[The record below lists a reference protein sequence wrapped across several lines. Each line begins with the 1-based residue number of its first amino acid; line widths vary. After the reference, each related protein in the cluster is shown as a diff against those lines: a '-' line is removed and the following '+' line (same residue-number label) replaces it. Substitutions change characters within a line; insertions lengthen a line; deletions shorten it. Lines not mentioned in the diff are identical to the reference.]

1 MAMMGIITEVLDWLG
16 LGWRVLKLV
25 FYFLVVVVLGLV
37 VVVVDEVFHF
47 LWDLTFI
54 SMQYFI
60 LLGVVILKILLWLT
74 F

>member
-37 VVVVDEVFHF
+37 VVVDEVFHF

>member
-16 LGWRVLKLV
+16 LGWRVLTLV

-37 VVVVDEVFHF
+37 VVVDEVFHF
-47 LWDLTFI
+47 LWDLTFL
-54 SMQYFI
+54 SMEYFI
-60 LLGVVILKILLWLT
+60 LLGVVLLKILLWLT

>member
-1 MAMMGIITEVLDWLG
+1 MMGIITEVLDWLG
-16 LGWRVLKLV
+16 LGWRGLKLV

-37 VVVVDEVFHF
+37 VVVDEVFHF

-54 SMQYFI
+54 STQYFI

>member
-1 MAMMGIITEVLDWLG
+1 MMGIITEVLDWLG

-25 FYFLVVVVLGLV
+25 WYGLVVVVLGL

-47 LWDLTFI
+47 LWDLTFL
-54 SMQYFI
+54 SMEYFI
-60 LLGVVILKILLWLT
+60 LLGVVLLKILLWLT

>member
-1 MAMMGIITEVLDWLG
+1 MMGIITEVLDWLR
-16 LGWRVLKLV
+16 LGGRGLKLV
-25 FYFLVVVVLGLV
+25 PYLLVVVVMGLV
-37 VVVVDEVFHF
+37 VVADEVFHF

-60 LLGVVILKILLWLT
+60 LVGTVLLKILLWLT

>member
-1 MAMMGIITEVLDWLG
+1 MMGIITEVLDWLG

-25 FYFLVVVVLGLV
+25 PYLLVVVVLGLV
-37 VVVVDEVFHF
+37 VVADEVFHF
-47 LWDLTFI
+47 LWDFTFI

>member
-1 MAMMGIITEVLDWLG
+1 MMGIITEVLDWLS

-25 FYFLVVVVLGLV
+25 PYLLVVVVLGLV
-37 VVVVDEVFHF
+37 VVADEVFHF

-60 LLGVVILKILLWLT
+60 LVGTVLLKILLWLT

>member
-1 MAMMGIITEVLDWLG
+1 MMGIITEVLDWLG

-37 VVVVDEVFHF
+37 VVADEVFHF
-47 LWDLTFI
+47 LWDLTFL
-54 SMQYFI
+54 SMEYFI
-60 LLGVVILKILLWLT
+60 LLGVVLLKVLLWLT

>member
-1 MAMMGIITEVLDWLG
+1 MAMMGIITEVLDWLS

-25 FYFLVVVVLGLV
+25 PYLLVVVVMGLV
-37 VVVVDEVFHF
+37 VVADEVFHF

-60 LLGVVILKILLWLT
+60 LVGTVLLKILLWLT

>member
-1 MAMMGIITEVLDWLG
+1 MMGIITEVLDWLG

-37 VVVVDEVFHF
+37 VVADEVFHF

-60 LLGVVILKILLWLT
+60 LVGIVLLKVLLWLT

>member
-37 VVVVDEVFHF
+37 VVVDEVFHF

-54 SMQYFI
+54 SMEYFI
-60 LLGVVILKILLWLT
+60 LMGAVLLKILLWLT

>member
-25 FYFLVVVVLGLV
+25 WYGLV
-37 VVVVDEVFHF
+37 VVVCFLVVVADEVFHF
-47 LWDLTFI
+47 LWDMTLI
-54 SMQYFI
+54 SMQYFVLVGI
-60 LLGVVILKILLWLT
+60 VLLKVLLWLT

>member
-1 MAMMGIITEVLDWLG
+1 MMGIITEVLDWLG

-37 VVVVDEVFHF
+37 VVVDEVFHF

-60 LLGVVILKILLWLT
+60 LVGTVLLKILLWLT

>member
-1 MAMMGIITEVLDWLG
+1 MMGIITEVLDKLG

-25 FYFLVVVVLGLV
+25 FYFLVVVVLGL

>member
-1 MAMMGIITEVLDWLG
+1 MAMMGIITEVLDWLS

-25 FYFLVVVVLGLV
+25 PYLLVVVVLGLV
-37 VVVVDEVFHF
+37 VVADEVFHF

-60 LLGVVILKILLWLT
+60 LVGTVLLKILLWLT

>member
-1 MAMMGIITEVLDWLG
+1 MMGIITEVLDWLG

-37 VVVVDEVFHF
+37 VVADEVFHF

>member
-25 FYFLVVVVLGLV
+25 WYGLVVVVLGLV
-37 VVVVDEVFHF
+37 VVADEVFHF
-47 LWDLTFI
+47 LWDLTFL
-54 SMQYFI
+54 SMEYFI
-60 LLGVVILKILLWLT
+60 LLGVVLLKILLWLT

>member
-1 MAMMGIITEVLDWLG
+1 MMGIITEVLDWLY
-16 LGWRVLKLV
+16 LGWRVLTLV
-25 FYFLVVVVLGLV
+25 FYFLVVVVLGL

>member
-1 MAMMGIITEVLDWLG
+1 M
-16 LGWRVLKLV
+16 
-25 FYFLVVVVLGLV
+25 GLV
-37 VVVVDEVFHF
+37 VVADEVFHF

-60 LLGVVILKILLWLT
+60 LVGTVLLKILLWLT

>member
-1 MAMMGIITEVLDWLG
+1 MMGIITEVLDWLS

-25 FYFLVVVVLGLV
+25 PYLLVVVVMGLV
-37 VVVVDEVFHF
+37 VVADEVFHF

-60 LLGVVILKILLWLT
+60 LVGTVLLKILLWLT

>member
-1 MAMMGIITEVLDWLG
+1 MMGIITEVLDWLG

-37 VVVVDEVFHF
+37 VVADAVFHF

>member
-1 MAMMGIITEVLDWLG
+1 MMGIITEVLDWLG

-25 FYFLVVVVLGLV
+25 PYLLVVVVLGLV
-37 VVVVDEVFHF
+37 VVADEVFHF

>member
-1 MAMMGIITEVLDWLG
+1 MAMMGIITEVLDWLS

-25 FYFLVVVVLGLV
+25 PYLLVVVVMGLV
-37 VVVVDEVFHF
+37 EGADEVFHF

-60 LLGVVILKILLWLT
+60 LVGTVLLKILLWLT

>member
-1 MAMMGIITEVLDWLG
+1 MMGIITEVLDWLG

-25 FYFLVVVVLGLV
+25 GSLLVVVVLGLV
-37 VVVVDEVFHF
+37 VVADEVFHF

>member
-37 VVVVDEVFHF
+37 VVVDEVFHF

-60 LLGVVILKILLWLT
+60 LLGAVILKILLWLT

>member
-1 MAMMGIITEVLDWLG
+1 MMGIITEVLDWLI

-25 FYFLVVVVLGLV
+25 PYLLVVVVLGLV
-37 VVVVDEVFHF
+37 VVADEVFHF

-60 LLGVVILKILLWLT
+60 LVGTVLLKILLWLT

>member
-37 VVVVDEVFHF
+37 VVADEVFHF